1 MRIEI
6 EIDINLAFFR
16 QLLRSNREGPIMTSS
31 TEAMKDT
38 SLDKG
43 HRVGNFHEYYKFNP
57 PMNRLDVL
65 QKCGILEYIK
75 TTVIKHDTITQIA
88 RERDSKRIK
97 LDINEQHVKLDH
109 TLAYCDLGCNE
120 GDLSLALSKEMAE
133 GLQTACSL
141 HCLGLDIDKELI
153 DRARSKKNCQQ
164 DTGDESNHPDKISSD
179 VRVEAE
185 FQVCNLNDEADHLT
199 KCREYLDLAGKER
212 FDLTS
217 VFSTTMWIHIHS
229 GDEGLVAFLKRV
241 TSLTNHLLIEP
252 QPSKCYGKVNVRL
265 RKMNRPEE
273 DISLERLRMR
283 NNIEVEIDKLL
294 EEFGFERVVL
304 DAKASTEGH
313 ENSRTKWKRNL
324 QMYKR
329 KNME

>member
-1 MRIEI
+1 M
-6 EIDINLAFFR
+6 A
-16 QLLRSNREGPIMTSS
+16 S
-31 TEAMKDT
+31 TNEAMKET

-57 PMNRLDVL
+57 PKNRLEVL
-65 QKCGILEYIK
+65 QKCGILDYIK
-75 TTVIKHDTITQIA
+75 TTVIEINASTQITD
-88 RERDSKRIK
+88 ERDSKRIK
-97 LDINEQHVKLDH
+97 LDNKKNPANLEQ
-109 TLAYCDLGCNE
+109 TIAYCDLGCNE
-120 GDLSLALSKEMAE
+120 GDLSLSLSKEMAE
-133 GLQTACSL
+133 ASKKTCSL

-153 DRARSKKNCQQ
+153 DRARSKNTCQQ
-164 DTGDESNHPDKISSD
+164 DTGDEYNNPDKLPND
-179 VRVEAE
+179 VGVEAE
-185 FQVCNLNDEADHLT
+185 FQVCNLNDEVDHLT
-199 KCREYLDLAGKER
+199 KCREYLKLTGKDR

-241 TSLTNHLLIEP
+241 TALTNYLLIEP

-273 DISLERLRMR
+273 DISLERLKMR
-283 NNIEVEIDKLL
+283 NNIELEIDKLL
-294 EEFGFERVVL
+294 EAFEFERVII
-304 DAKASTEGH
+304 DDENASTDEGH

-329 KNME
+329 KNL